1 MGPRLVLKAMPD
13 LDVADRSCPLA
24 LLPMSAPVAAS
35 VTSTLPPPAVPP
47 RRVTIPP
54 GMIPGLRDFPA
65 LDLRLW
71 WLALARLIVN
81 AGFAAVMPF
90 LAMHLAVER
99 KLPVLTVGAMWTVVG
114 LAGAA
119 TTWLAGQV
127 SDRLGRRRVLIA
139 AMIVRSV
146 NLAALGYALQV
157 HASFAAIVALSV
169 LNGAMRAFYDPAAM
183 AIVAALCRKD
193 ERVAA
198 FSLQRVG
205 GSLGWTIGPLAAT
218 LVTGLPFHALFYA
231 AAPLTLLG
239 ALAVATVPGAA
250 EGAGKHAASKTK
262 VDRWAVLHDAAFVR
276 FLWAT
281 LAFFVLQTQMYH
293 MLAVHAARTLH
304 LDRSQVGAL
313 FVVNGILV
321 VLVQLPIVRLI
332 SRIGTA
338 RALVIGSLGYLVA
351 YTGVGLAV
359 GFLSL
364 VICVAIAT
372 LCEILAAPAHQAR
385 ATAFAPPD
393 AVAAYAG
400 TAGLVQG
407 VAQTVGPLLG
417 SVLIDVATPAFGWP
431 LLASAGLVAA
441 LGFRKRPA

>member
-1 MGPRLVLKAMPD
+1 
-13 LDVADRSCPLA
+13 
-24 LLPMSAPVAAS
+24 
-35 VTSTLPPPAVPP
+35 
-47 RRVTIPP
+47 
-54 GMIPGLRDFPA
+54 MIPGVRDFPA

-99 KLPVLTVGAMWTVVG
+99 NLPVLSVGAMWTVVG

-139 AMIVRSV
+139 AMSLRSI

-157 HASFAAIVALSV
+157 HAAFPVIVGLSV
-169 LNGAMRAFYDPAAM
+169 MNGAMRAFYDPAAM
-183 AIVAALCRKD
+183 SIVASLCRKE

-198 FSLQRVG
+198 FSLHRVG

-218 LVTGLPFHALFYA
+218 LVTGLPFHVLFYA

-239 ALAVATVPGAA
+239 ALAVATVPG
-250 EGAGKHAASKTK
+250 GRTDGGGHAPNKPK
-262 VDRWAVLHDAAFVR
+262 VDRWSLLRDAAFVR

-293 MLAVHAARTLH
+293 MLAVHAARSLH
-304 LDRSQVGAL
+304 LDRGQVGAL

-338 RALVIGSLGYLVA
+338 RALVMGSLGYLVA
-351 YTGVGLAV
+351 YTGVGLAS
-359 GFLSL
+359 GFVSL
-364 VICVAIAT
+364 VSCVAIAT

-385 ATAFAPPD
+385 ATALAPPD
-393 AVAAYAG
+393 AVSGYAG
-400 TAGLVQG
+400 MAGFVQG
-407 VAQTVGPLLG
+407 IAQTLGPLLG
-417 SVLIDVATPAFGWP
+417 SVLIDVVTPTFGWP
-431 LLASAGLVAA
+431 LLATAGLVAA